1 LRGNE
6 EFVSDRD
13 DTQSFRTVE
22 VEETPP
28 PPAGPPPRVLL
39 DDVWPWLAALGLLA
53 VAALLVWLFVFRDSG
68 GTKRTVPAVVGLQQQ
83 QAIAKLNAAGYDV
96 RAVREPAKQPRG
108 TVAAQSPGGGSQ
120 LPKGAT
126 VTVRVSNGRALPAAG
141 TTTAKA
147 PPNATTATDTTT
159 AAPAATTQV
168 PDVTGQDEA
177 SAAGQVEAAGLVPET
192 DPAPGS
198 GTAGSVTQQNPAGG
212 GQANAGATVTLAVVT
227 GSSPPAVQ
235 IPNVVG
241 ESASDARAA
250 LANAKLTFKTAY
262 EQGKVGIV
270 LAQSATGSAPAY
282 TQVMLTVGS
291 SS

>member
-28 PPAGPPPRVLL
+28 PPTGPPPRALL

-83 QAIAKLNAAGYDV
+83 QAITKLNAAGYDV

-141 TTTAKA
+141 TTTVQA
-147 PPNATTATDTTT
+147 PSNATTTTATTT
-159 AAPAATTQV
+159 AAPPATTQV

-192 DPAPGS
+192 DHAQGS

-212 GQANAGATVTLAVVT
+212 GQANAGATVTLDVVT
-227 GSSPPAVQ
+227 GSSPPTVQ

-262 EQGKVGIV
+262 KQGKPGVV

-282 TQVMLTVGS
+282 TQVTLTVGGS
-291 SS
+291 